1 MNRALFW
8 DIDGFLILSK
18 VTKVY
23 GDCLKYLNIRSII
36 MKIDRL
42 LGITIYLLNH
52 DIVNTKVLADRFE
65 VSVRT
70 IIRDAETLSL
80 AGIPI
85 TTMYGTNGGYK
96 ILDSFKMNN
105 QLVDGEDCS
114 YILTALQG
122 LNSGYKNKRI

>member
-1 MNRALFW
+1 
-8 DIDGFLILSK
+8 
-18 VTKVY
+18 
-23 GDCLKYLNIRSII
+23 